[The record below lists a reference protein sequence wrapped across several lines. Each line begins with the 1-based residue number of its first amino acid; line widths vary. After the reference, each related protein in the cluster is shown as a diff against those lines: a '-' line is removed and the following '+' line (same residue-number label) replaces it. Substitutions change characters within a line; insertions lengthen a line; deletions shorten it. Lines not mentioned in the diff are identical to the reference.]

1 MELKAVQRFQDMEK
15 GCREAVRQIEERK
28 YKDELHQEGYENIL
42 AYGICFY
49 RKECLVATGTDSEKL
64 KREE

>member
-1 MELKAVQRFQDMEK
+1 MEK

-28 YKDELHQEGYENIL
+28 YKDELRQEGYENIL